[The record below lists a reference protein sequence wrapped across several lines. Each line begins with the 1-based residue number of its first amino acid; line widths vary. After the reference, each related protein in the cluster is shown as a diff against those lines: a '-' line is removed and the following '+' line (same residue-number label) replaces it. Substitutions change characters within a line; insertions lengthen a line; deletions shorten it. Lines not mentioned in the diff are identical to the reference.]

1 VVISYVEAA
10 FACILQGD
18 ARTGINLIDARYFYF
33 DNSRG
38 GATSHIARMAL
49 TDSLRNFCDN
59 SDFLNAS
66 WYSRLGRAGGNPSIL
81 GFIVKHMLLSAICT
95 FGCPLASTGLENKN
109 QFETS
114 APITMY
120 PDDFPVLSPPTTC
133 QKVVTQL
140 FVPLSHRCRYIDGI
154 LVQWKFEDKFVTI
167 VPMQITI
174 AKSHTP
180 SDASFMEN
188 HWSGMVAHL
197 DEWEIDARFLW
208 IKETR
213 DGPAKM
219 TVVPAKE
226 TPKTREAGAKLLHP
240 LYNVLTLTVSEVN
253 KGTGEKPRK
262 ARASSAAEAKC

>member
-1 VVISYVEAA
+1 
-10 FACILQGD
+10 
-18 ARTGINLIDARYFYF
+18 
-33 DNSRG
+33 
-38 GATSHIARMAL
+38 MAL

-95 FGCPLASTGLENKN
+95 FGCPFASTGLGNENLF
-109 QFETS
+109 QTS
-114 APITMY
+114 APITVY
-120 PDDFPVLSPPTTC
+120 PHDFPVLSPPRTD
-133 QKVVTQL
+133 QKLVTQL
-140 FVPLSHRCRYIDGI
+140 FVPMSHRCRYIDGI
-154 LVQWKFEDKFVTI
+154 LVQWNFEDKFVTI

-188 HWSGMVAHL
+188 HWSGMVPHL
-197 DEWEIDARFLW
+197 DEWEIDARFLC
-208 IKETR
+208 ITETR

-219 TVVPAKE
+219 TEVPAKE
-226 TPKTREAGAKLLHP
+226 SPKTRGAGAKLLHP
-240 LYNVLTLTVSEVN
+240 PYDVLTLTVSEVN
-253 KGTGEKPRK
+253 KSIGEKLRK